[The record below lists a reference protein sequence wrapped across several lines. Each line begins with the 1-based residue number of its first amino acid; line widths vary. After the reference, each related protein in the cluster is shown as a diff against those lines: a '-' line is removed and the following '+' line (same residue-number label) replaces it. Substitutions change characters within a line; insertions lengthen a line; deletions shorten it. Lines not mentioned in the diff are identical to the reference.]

1 MRTHAAAI
9 ALTFIASVAVA
20 QEGAIWRG
28 HTAGVTSLTQT
39 PDGKSIL
46 SSSLD
51 GSVRVWDQQGKSH
64 VLVQRDHE
72 LFAVAVSP
80 DGKQAATCGYATTI
94 DVIDA
99 QSGTKV
105 WTSSIPSGWCLAL
118 AFSPDGGTLAAG
130 ASPDAYLF
138 DASNGKLLRTIKNKW
153 STNTVAWTPDGRAVA
168 LGSFDVTLINPGDG
182 TTVRTIKG
190 DHESIRALAF
200 SRDGTLIAE
209 GGFGAAIHVVNA
221 SNGAAIKDLEP
232 RDLIVFLDG
241 KRLSEPEPMPQL
253 AAAFSPDGKRLV
265 IAGSDRG
272 VRIYD
277 TATWKEEHVFVGHTK
292 SVTDVVFLRDG
303 RQVVSGSLDQ
313 TLRMWTLP

>member
-1 MRTHAAAI
+1 MRTHAVAI
-9 ALTFIASVAVA
+9 ALTFIASLAVA

-28 HTAGVTSLTQT
+28 HTAGVTALAQP

-51 GSVRVWDQQGKSH
+51 GSVRVWNQQGKSH

-94 DVIDA
+94 DVVDVR
-99 QSGTKV
+99 SGAKV
-105 WTSSIPSGWCLAL
+105 WMSSIPSGWCLAL
-118 AFSPDGGTLAAG
+118 AFSPDGRTLAVG
-130 ASPDAYLF
+130 ASRDAYLF
-138 DASNGKLLRTIKNKW
+138 EAASGKLLRTIKNKW
-153 STNTVAWTPDGRAVA
+153 PINNVAWTPDGRAVA
-168 LGSFDVTLINPGDG
+168 FGWFDVTLINPSDG

-190 DHESIRALAF
+190 DNNSIRALAF
-200 SRDGTLIAE
+200 SPDGTLIAE
-209 GGFGAAIHVVNA
+209 GGKGEAIHVVNA
-221 SNGAAIKDLEP
+221 STGVVIKDLEP
-232 RDLIVFLDG
+232 RDLILFVDG
-241 KRLSEPEPMPQL
+241 KRLSAPEPMPQL
-253 AAAFSPDGKRLV
+253 AAAFSPDGKRLA

-277 TATWKEEHVFVGHTK
+277 TATWKEEHVFAGHTM
-292 SVTDVVFLRDG
+292 SVTDLVFLRDG
-303 RQVVSGSLDQ
+303 RQVVSGSLDH